1 MGYVGDIL
9 DRNKAM
15 TLTLSIACLAAI
27 GSATLPRGS
36 PSSVYI
42 IIIICRFVL
51 GAGLG
56 GVYPL
61 SAAKA
66 AEDAPPEEQEK
77 ENGPESS
84 HHGIIS
90 NKSDSDLS
98 GVLSS
103 TDNIAPFY
111 SISKLKGG
119 TRRSAMAFFWQIPGS
134 MTPWALAY
142 IFSYLNLP
150 VDTQWRLLLGLG
162 SIPAAFVV
170 ILLIFEMK
178 YTDHTSKIKIANAER
193 KVPESLVKS
202 STVLASEELAAVFHS
217 AFRNKIIWFKV
228 LYTGGSWFL
237 YDVCFCKSDV
247 YVL

>member
-1 MGYVGDIL
+1 MGYLGDIL

-27 GSATLPRGS
+27 SSAVLPRGS
-36 PSSVYI
+36 PTSVYI
-42 IIIICRFVL
+42 IIIICRFIL

-66 AEDAPPEEQEK
+66 AEDAPPDEQEK
-77 ENGPESS
+77 ENNSERNN
-84 HHGIIS
+84 HDLCS

-98 GVLSS
+98 RIASS
-103 TDNIAPFY
+103 AETSVTFIPV
-111 SISKLKGG
+111 SKLKAG
-119 TRRSAMAFFWQIPGS
+119 TKRSAMAFFWQIPGS

-142 IFSYLNLP
+142 LFSFLDLP

-170 ILLIFEMK
+170 VLLVFEMK
-178 YTDHTSKIKIANAER
+178 NTYRHQKIKISNTER
-193 KVPESLVKS
+193 EAPGSLAKS
-202 STVLASEELAAVFHS
+202 RSALTSDELAAVFHN
-217 AFRNKIIWFKV
+217 AFRSKIIWFKV
-228 LYTGGSWFL
+228 LYTGGGWFL
-237 YDVCFCKSDV
+237 FDVCFCK
-247 YVL
+247 